1 MRQIAPLFGTGSST
15 PSDHCWPWRRSD
27 DDPQPGN
34 RNDTLVYRTGA
45 INQKLAG
52 RK

>member
-1 MRQIAPLFGTGSST
+1 L
-15 PSDHCWPWRRSD
+15 